1 MTHHFFEY
9 HIAPLRH
16 KLYRFALSIT
26 GSAHDAEDV
35 VQEVLE
41 KIWKAGEQPISNWE
55 AWCMTLTRNRSID
68 RQRATAAL
76 RANPLESLQGR
87 PDMAARAADHLA
99 ETGDLAEQAR
109 RLMRQLPDKQRLT
122 MHLRDVEEMSY
133 DEIAQTL
140 DLTLDQVKI
149 NLHRARKA
157 IREQLIQLQSI
168 QKQAL

>member
-1 MTHHFFEY
+1 MTHHFFER

-16 KLYRFALSIT
+16 KLYRLALSIT
-26 GSAHDAEDV
+26 CNAHDAEDV

-41 KIWKAGEQPISNWE
+41 KIWKVGEQPVNNWE

-68 RQRATAAL
+68 RQRAKASS
-76 RANPLESLQGR
+76 RANSINTLQE
-87 PDMAARAADHLA
+87 RADTSASADRIA

-109 RLMRQLPDKQRLT
+109 RLMRQLPEKQRLT
-122 MHLRDVEEMSY
+122 MHLRDVEEMTY

-140 DLTLDQVKI
+140 DLTTDQVKT

-157 IREQLIQLQSI
+157 IREQLIQLLSI
-168 QKQAL
+168 QKQAS